1 MLHVSIGFIVLFL
14 YGSGFQP
21 SQITPVLA
29 GLLVP
34 IAGADI
40 LRHRFSSFNALY
52 VRVLGALMRESEFH
66 GYNGTIWYLLG
77 TLGALQLFPK
87 DVGVVSVLLLSW
99 CDTAASTFG
108 RLLGHLTPRVRRGKS
123 LAGSLA
129 AATIGAA
136 SAALFWGYVAPKIG
150 ADFDFGADSFAFQG
164 QLTCPYYLSKILR
177 LHENYTVVSG
187 GTALALM
194 SAWSGIVASFSEMVD
209 LFGWDDNFTIPILCG
224 AGLWGFLLIF
234 G

>member
-1 MLHVSIGFIVLFL
+1 MSL
-14 YGSGFQP
+14 YCSGYQP

-34 IAGADI
+34 IAGTDF
-40 LRHRFSSFNALY
+40 LRHRNKPFNDLY

-77 TLGALQLFPK
+77 TFGALHIFPK

-108 RLLGHLTPRVRRGKS
+108 RLLGHYTPRIRRGKS
-123 LAGSLA
+123 FAGTFA
-129 AATIGAA
+129 AAAVGSAT
-136 SAALFWGYVAPKIG
+136 AALFWGYVAPKYGVNYDIG
-150 ADFDFGADSFAFQG
+150 ENSFAFRG
-164 QLTCPYYLSKILR
+164 HLSLPDSLVQALDLKTSHTSIGG
-177 LHENYTVVSG
+177 VV
-187 GTALALM
+187 ALSAM
-194 SAWSGIVASFSEMVD
+194 SMWSGIVASFGEVID

-224 AGLWGFLLIF
+224 AGLWGFLSIF

>member
-1 MLHVSIGFIVLFL
+1 
-14 YGSGFQP
+14 
-21 SQITPVLA
+21 
-29 GLLVP
+29 
-34 IAGADI
+34 
-40 LRHRFSSFNALY
+40 
-52 VRVLGALMRESEFH
+52 MRESEFH

-129 AATIGAA
+129 AASVGAA
-136 SAALFWGYVAPKIG
+136 SAALFWGFIAPKYG
-150 ADFDFGADSFAFQG
+150 ADYDFGDNSFAFQG
-164 QLTCPYYLSKILR
+164 QLTWPHALSKV
-177 LHENYTVVSG
+177 LHIPESYNLISGGAALTVVS
-187 GTALALM
+187 T
-194 SAWSGIVASFSEMVD
+194 WSGVVASFSEMID

-224 AGLWGFLLIF
+224 AGLWGFLLTF